1 MDAAVFLLHTLCIK
15 VSGATILA
23 WLNSYQKNKVF
34 CAKRDAEMEIS
45 MKKSYKEKA
54 TQLAKLMNTKSKFS
68 VPIVKVILECFEIAM
83 TEVDLDR
90 LLLVGEKEYT
100 REELQKLWQLDDNE
114 FQEYFLYIME
124 RGVLWPRHD
133 DKIYELS
140 PIFPG
145 WIEIFASGPSNE
157 TRSRLIKKFS
167 NFENILKQLNVAPI
181 RAYMNYINK
190 NHMEHETGRMSTISG
205 GSKKI
210 EMHKKLTSEQAIYLS
225 GELYPMLLKHKD
237 HISVMNC
244 FCRMMS
250 MLDGHHCSYD
260 MPLESCIAVGR
271 MSDMLVENGVSKKL
285 SYKEAAALM
294 DNLEKQGCI
303 HTVYHYGISA
313 DEDELM
319 ICNCCVDCCFL
330 YKGYR
335 EGALSQLLMKC
346 YYKPEILDINQCVGC
361 NQCGKYCPTQATWYD
376 KQQKKLQFDSSKCIG
391 CGQCVVQCPKPVRQ
405 MVRDE
410 RNIFVKTKR
419 KKDC

>member
-1 MDAAVFLLHTLCIK
+1 
-15 VSGATILA
+15 
-23 WLNSYQKNKVF
+23 
-34 CAKRDAEMEIS
+34 ME
-45 MKKSYKEKA
+45 KSYKEKA

-83 TEVDLDR
+83 TETDLDR
-90 LLLVGEKEYT
+90 LLLVQENEYT
-100 REELQKLWQLDDNE
+100 KEELQKLWELDDKE

-124 RGVLWPRHD
+124 RGVLWPRHGD
-133 DKIYELS
+133 NIYELA

-145 WIEIFASGPSNE
+145 WIEIFSSGPLNE
-157 TRSRLIKKFS
+157 TRKALIKTFSKF
-167 NFENILKQLNVAPI
+167 EDILKQLNIPPV
-181 RAYMNYINK
+181 RAYMNYVNT
-190 NHMEHETGRMSTISG
+190 NHMEHETGRMSTVVSDN
-205 GSKKI
+205 SKKVQI
-210 EMHKKLTSEQAIYLS
+210 NKKLTSKQAIYLS

-250 MLDGHHCSYD
+250 LLNGQSCSYD
-260 MPLESCIAVGR
+260 MPIESCIAVGR
-271 MSDMLVENGVSKKL
+271 MSDMLVENGVSRKIN
-285 SYKEAAALM
+285 YEDVVTLM
-294 DNLEKQGCI
+294 NHLEKQGCI

-313 DEDELM
+313 DEEELM

-335 EGALSQLLMKC
+335 EGALSQLLIKC
-346 YYKPEILDINQCVGC
+346 YYKPKVLDISQCVGC
-361 NQCGKYCPTQATWYD
+361 NQCGRYCPIEATWYD
-376 KQQKKLQFDSSKCIG
+376 KPLKTLQFDDSKCIG

>member
-1 MDAAVFLLHTLCIK
+1 
-15 VSGATILA
+15 
-23 WLNSYQKNKVF
+23 
-34 CAKRDAEMEIS
+34 ME
-45 MKKSYKEKA
+45 KSYKEKA
-54 TQLAKLMNTKSKFS
+54 MQLAKLMNTKSKFN
-68 VPIVKVILECFEIAM
+68 VPIIKVILECFEIAM
-83 TEVDLDR
+83 TEIDLDR

-100 REELQKLWQLDDNE
+100 REGLQKLWQLDDTT
-114 FQEYFLYIME
+114 FQEYFVYIME
-124 RGVLWPRHD
+124 RGVLWPRHG

-145 WIEIFASGPSNE
+145 WIEIFASGPQNE
-157 TRSRLIKKFS
+157 TRNALIKKFS
-167 NFENILKQLNVAPI
+167 KFEDILKQLNVPPA
-181 RAYMNYINK
+181 RAYMNYVNQK
-190 NHMEHETGRMSTISG
+190 HMEHETGRMSTIISG
-205 GSKKI
+205 SDSLKKALHKNTASKALTDSDNRKKI
-210 EMHKKLTSEQAIYLS
+210 QINKKLTSQQAIYLS
-225 GELYPMLLKHKD
+225 GELYPMLLKHKE

-250 MLDGHHCSYD
+250 VLNGQSCSYD

-271 MSDMLVENGVSKKL
+271 MSDMLVENGVSRQL
-285 SYKEAAALM
+285 SYKEAVELM
-294 DNLEKQGCI
+294 DKLEKKGCI

-346 YYKPEILDINQCVGC
+346 YYKPQILDINQCVGC
-361 NQCGKYCPTQATWYD
+361 NQCGRYCPTQATWYD
-376 KQQKKLQFDSSKCIG
+376 KQQGNLQFDGSKCIG
-391 CGQCVVQCPKPVRQ
+391 CGQCIVQCPKPVRQ

-419 KKDC
+419 KRDCKMDN